1 MQNVGLVS
9 TKLQSRKE
17 DSISMDIWKL
27 GFLCQFSAWFGRKET
42 TSIAQNSFLDII
54 GFLLNSTVEKAVVD
68 GAQNHLLVPGRR
80 PEPLD
85 LHSTAYTYHLLEFKC
100 VDIIYCPLSAPPSVS
115 YFLYNCGN
123 RNTLECKVWFF
134 IDILSIKSTK
144 SILQSTRS
152 TI

>member
-1 MQNVGLVS
+1 M
-9 TKLQSRKE
+9 
-17 DSISMDIWKL
+17 
-27 GFLCQFSAWFGRKET
+27 
-42 TSIAQNSFLDII
+42 

-144 SILQSTRS
+144 SILQNTRS
-152 TI
+152 TILHSRETTCPSQTDISPCLMKRKIEAKQPTDVLFCNLF